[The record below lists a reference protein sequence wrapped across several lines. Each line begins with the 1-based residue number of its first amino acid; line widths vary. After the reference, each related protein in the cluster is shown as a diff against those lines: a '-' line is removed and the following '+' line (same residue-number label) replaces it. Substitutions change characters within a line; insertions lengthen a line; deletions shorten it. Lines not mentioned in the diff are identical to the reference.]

1 MNSQGRILLIDKAA
15 DRKQRINSLK
25 NRGYAVFP
33 ALNLEEARSRCMR
46 GGYDLIV
53 VNANGNQEQATQFC
67 DEIRRQ
73 CPRQQVILCTDGTCE
88 REYAIAPDL
97 ESVLKAVE
105 STLHPSEKPADLASA
120 A

>member
-1 MNSQGRILLIDKAA
+1 MNSQARILLIDRAT
-15 DRKQRINSLK
+15 DRKQRINALK
-25 NRGYAVFP
+25 GRGYAVFP
-33 ALNLEEARSRCMR
+33 ALSMEEARSRCMR

-53 VNANGNQEQATQFC
+53 VNANGSSEEATQFC

-88 REYAIAPDL
+88 RDYAIASDV
-97 ESVLKAVE
+97 ETVVKAVE
-105 STLHPSEKPADLASA
+105 STLNGGQPADLASA